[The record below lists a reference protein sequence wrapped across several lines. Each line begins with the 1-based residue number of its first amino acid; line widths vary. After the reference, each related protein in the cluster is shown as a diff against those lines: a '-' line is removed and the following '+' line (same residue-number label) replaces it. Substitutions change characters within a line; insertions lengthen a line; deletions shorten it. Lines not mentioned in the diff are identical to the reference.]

1 MMEAQPAQMFA
12 EHHPS
17 ANPYTAATAQNGMAI
32 PGAARIVYDVAHP
45 QPWGWIPALYLWTK
59 SIAGGVLIL
68 AGILSGLRFGVGD
81 LNAQNSLAIAS
92 PAVALAFLAITAALL
107 IADLKRWD
115 RFHYILIK
123 PNPRSWLVWGTW
135 ILIGASAVAALWL
148 AFAMFDKKAPPA
160 ITWLAV
166 PLGLASACYSAFLFA
181 QAKGRDLWQSPLF
194 LWHLAI
200 QAVMAG
206 AATLVLLNFVLDGT
220 HLIALAMVRV
230 MAFALPVHAFMMLGE
245 IVLPPATEDVHRA
258 VQVMT
263 RGSLGMV
270 FCLAAIM
277 CGAVIPF
284 VLLILAI
291 THSGP
296 VLAMEI
302 AAAFAALLG
311 LLGYEYVWITAG
323 QAPPLS

>member
-1 MMEAQPAQMFA
+1 MFA
-12 EHHPS
+12 EHNPA
-17 ANPYTAATAQNGMAI
+17 ANPYTSATARNGRAA

-59 SIAGGVLIL
+59 SIAGGMLIL
-68 AGILSGLRFGVGD
+68 AGVLSGLRFGLGNLD
-81 LNAQNSLAIAS
+81 ARNALAIAGPS
-92 PAVALAFLAITAALL
+92 VALAFLAITAVLL

-135 ILIGASAVAALWL
+135 ILIAASAAAALWL
-148 AFAMFDKKAPPA
+148 AFAVFDENAPPVL
-160 ITWLAV
+160 IWLAV

-194 LWHLAI
+194 FWHLAI
-200 QAVMAG
+200 QAVAAG
-206 AATLVLLNFVLDGT
+206 AATLVLLDMVLDGT
-220 HLIALAMVRV
+220 HSIAIAMAWLMV
-230 MAFALPVHAFMMLGE
+230 FALPLHAFMMLGE
-245 IVLPPATEDVHRA
+245 IVLPPSTVDVHRA

-263 RGSLGMV
+263 RGSLGVV
-270 FCLAAIM
+270 FWLAAIM
-277 CGAVIPF
+277 FGTVIPF
-284 VLLILAI
+284 ALLMLAL

-296 VLAMEI
+296 VLAMEAV
-302 AAAFAALLG
+302 AALATLLG
-311 LLGYEYVWITAG
+311 LLGYEYVWIAAG